1 MQGGS
6 KYILPGAK
14 EPIEIQLL
22 DEDSKPL
29 PGKTDIFIQIRRHQ
43 DDLYFDW
50 SDNTF
55 KWPSTVI
62 TRHQVL
68 SEVSAAYS
76 PGIYRLDAGPTHAK
90 GFNTAAI
97 TNPGTADV
105 YDIDVVQIGGT
116 DALGL
121 PQGYELH
128 IYDLTVGLPAV
139 IADAVWNA
147 MQVDHRVVGSF
158 GELVQ
163 RIVALQKENYYIDN
177 MTYNTQGLMLTG
189 RIRLFYN
196 KTDANA
202 ATPGGSGQ
210 GEFATYTFTT
220 TPTLGHPERAAT
232 ARSVK
237 EP

>member
-14 EPIEIQLL
+14 EPIEIQLIDQFNRL
-22 DEDSKPL
+22 L
-29 PGKTDIFIQIRRHQ
+29 TGKTDIFIQIRRHQ
-43 DDLYFDW
+43 DDRYFDW

-55 KWPSTVI
+55 KNPSIIV
-62 TRHQVL
+62 TRHQAL

-90 GFNTAAI
+90 GFNTAVI
-97 TNPGTADV
+97 TNPGSADV
-105 YDIDVVQIGGT
+105 YDIDVTQIGGD
-116 DALGL
+116 DATGL
-121 PQGYELH
+121 PQGYELC
-128 IYDLTVGLPAV
+128 IYDLTVGLPEV

-163 RIVALQKENYYIDN
+163 RVAALQKENYYIDN

-189 RIRLFYN
+189 RIRLFYT

-220 TPTLGHPERAAT
+220 TPTPGHPERAAT

>member
-1 MQGGS
+1 VQGGS

-14 EPIEIQLL
+14 EPIEIQLIDQFNRL
-22 DEDSKPL
+22 L
-29 PGKTDIFIQIRRHQ
+29 TGKTDIFIQIRRHQ
-43 DDLYFDW
+43 DDRYFDW

-55 KWPSTVI
+55 KNPSIIV
-62 TRHQVL
+62 TRHQAL

-90 GFNTAAI
+90 GFNTAVI
-97 TNPGTADV
+97 TNPGSADV
-105 YDIDVVQIGGT
+105 YDIDVTQIGGD
-116 DALGL
+116 DATGL
-121 PQGYELH
+121 PQGYELC
-128 IYDLTVGLPAV
+128 IYDLTVGLPEV

-163 RIVALQKENYYIDN
+163 RVAALQKENYYIDN

-189 RIRLFYN
+189 RIRLFYT

-220 TPTLGHPERAAT
+220 TPTPGHPERAAT